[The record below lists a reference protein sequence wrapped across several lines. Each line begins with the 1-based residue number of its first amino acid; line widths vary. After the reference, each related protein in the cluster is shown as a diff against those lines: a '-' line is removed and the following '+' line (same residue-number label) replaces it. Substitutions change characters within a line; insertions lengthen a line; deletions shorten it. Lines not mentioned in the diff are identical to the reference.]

1 MVYQSQEAPRAARGK
16 MWTIAILCCFFISA
30 QADKDPLDN
39 FQPTY
44 GQDLLPSY
52 SELDEAASAMDPI
65 DMLRMAVPGTPGE
78 DYPILG
84 EVPDTAFDCTG
95 RVEGGYY
102 ADTEAECQPFHICT
116 NDGNGGMSKY
126 SFLCPN
132 GTLFNQQYFICEYWF
147 NVDCSLAESLYGL
160 NDAIG
165 TVEGGNEDAAAAAS
179 EASQAGYKAANARAA
194 RTRSGKA
201 AKNRELPASPTRFIQ
216 TKESRDSRN
225 GREGNDVG
233 EGREGREGG
242 NSKDGR
248 VSRDGRNKKQ
258 NISIRN
264 SQLNTSNRGNQQIN
278 QQNAK
283 QNLQNRETQNE
294 SVQQDSQQLLRNR
307 NSQQNDRNKN
317 KQNTVESRSSP
328 KNKNNR
334 NPVSSSNQLNKDQQ
348 NLKNRGNLKND
359 FRSQEKK
366 GVATVAAGLTQPIFN
381 KLSKSRS
388 SPAFSNSIKTSFVSG
403 KSSRGSFSSSA
414 SSQNSIQDQTPN
426 TRESKNKNQA
436 LRTIGLKSS
445 QKSQRHQF
453 NGLQQEE
460 NRIGRQDFGS
470 SSYSAPAPLSSYAA
484 TDTFDTEQSSEE
496 EQNEYYDDY
505 DPNDIPA
512 DQAADPVAYEEAPL
526 PVYSK
531 SDPNADPSP
540 PSSDYSLASD
550 DYDDYDPNDVPADQ
564 AANPAPL
571 LPTPNPDP
579 VLGGYED
586 PSVDL
591 LPEYFKSEIALGLAD
606 RDDVPLVDPYTGAAS
621 QNIPTRKL
629 PPPIS
634 LQDYNVPDISDVGF
648 SDLASGSYGR

>member
-1 MVYQSQEAPRAARGK
+1 
-16 MWTIAILCCFFISA
+16 
-30 QADKDPLDN
+30 LDN

-52 SELDEAASAMDPI
+52 SELNEAASAMDPI

-165 TVEGGNEDAAAAAS
+165 TVEGGNEDAAPADS
-179 EASQAGYKAANARAA
+179 EAGQAGYKAANARAA

-201 AKNRELPASPTRFIQ
+201 AKNRELPATSTRFIQ

-233 EGREGREGG
+233 EGKEGREGG

-264 SQLNTSNRGNQQIN
+264 SQFNTSNRGN

-283 QNLQNRETQNE
+283 QNLQNRATQNE
-294 SVQQDSQQLLRNR
+294 SVQQKSKKLNTGKSQDSQQLLRNG

-317 KQNTVESRSSP
+317 KQNTVESRSSQP
-328 KNKNNR
+328 
-334 NPVSSSNQLNKDQQ
+334 
-348 NLKNRGNLKND
+348 
-359 FRSQEKK
+359 KK
-366 GVATVAAGLTQPIFN
+366 GAT
-381 KLSKSRS
+381 
-388 SPAFSNSIKTSFVSG
+388 
-403 KSSRGSFSSSA
+403 
-414 SSQNSIQDQTPN
+414 
-426 TRESKNKNQA
+426 E
-436 LRTIGLKSS
+436 
-445 QKSQRHQF
+445 
-453 NGLQQEE
+453 
-460 NRIGRQDFGS
+460 
-470 SSYSAPAPLSSYAA
+470 
-484 TDTFDTEQSSEE
+484 
-496 EQNEYYDDY
+496 
-505 DPNDIPA
+505 
-512 DQAADPVAYEEAPL
+512 
-526 PVYSK
+526 
-531 SDPNADPSP
+531 
-540 PSSDYSLASD
+540 
-550 DYDDYDPNDVPADQ
+550 
-564 AANPAPL
+564 
-571 LPTPNPDP
+571 
-579 VLGGYED
+579 
-586 PSVDL
+586 
-591 LPEYFKSEIALGLAD
+591 
-606 RDDVPLVDPYTGAAS
+606 
-621 QNIPTRKL
+621 
-629 PPPIS
+629 IS
-634 LQDYNVPDISDVGF
+634 LTF
-648 SDLASGSYGR
+648 LLL